1 MSSTTNASNPAP
13 KEVSVEDKER
23 AEKLKAEAN
32 EHFKNQAY
40 NKAIELYSAAIEVN
54 PTAIYYANRSFA
66 YLKTEAIGY
75 ALNDASKA
83 IELDQTYTKAYY
95 RRAAAY
101 MSLGKF
107 KLALR
112 DYEAVHK
119 ARPNDKDAK
128 AKFTECNK
136 IVKRLAFEK
145 AISVD
150 SKSVAES
157 INFEN
162 MCLMCELLWSD
173 PQIPNGRAP
182 SKRGV
187 GVHFGPDVTKAFLE
201 RNKLEYII
209 RSHEVKQDGYEVAH
223 DGLMCEL
230 LWSDPQIPNGRAP
243 SKRGVGVH
251 FGPDV
256 TKAFLERNKLEY
268 IIRSHEVKQD
278 GYEVAHDGRCITVFS
293 APNYCDSVGNKGA
306 FITMK
311 VRMQIKGKLHRKYA
325 YRILMDIKALFMTQ
339 DSLVH
344 ITVEDEAKFTV
355 CGDIHGQF
363 YDLMNIFELNGLPSP
378 DNPYLFN
385 GDFVDRGSFS
395 VECIFTLFG
404 FKLLYPNHFF
414 MARGNHESAYMN
426 QIYGFEGEVKSKY
439 TDLMAQFF
447 TEVYNWLPLCHCIN
461 NKVLVMHG
469 GLFSSDNVTL
479 EDIRTIDRNRQPPDE
494 GLMCELL
501 WSDPQIPNGRAP
513 SKRGV
518 GVHFGPD
525 VTKAFLERNKLEYII
540 RSHEVKQ
547 DGYEVA
553 HDGRCI
559 TVFSAPNYCDSVG
572 NKGAFIT
579 MKGKDMVPHFTTYE
593 AVPHPDV
600 KAMKYADAMMNF
612 LS

>member
-162 MCLMCELLWSD
+162 MSIED
-173 PQIPNGRAP
+173 DYT
-182 SKRGV
+182 
-187 GVHFGPDVTKAFLE
+187 GPALENDKVTLK
-201 RNKLEYII
+201 
-209 RSHEVKQDGYEVAH
+209 
-223 DGLMCEL
+223 
-230 LWSDPQIPNGRAP
+230 
-243 SKRGVGVH
+243 
-251 FGPDV
+251 
-256 TKAFLERNKLEY
+256 
-268 IIRSHEVKQD
+268 
-278 GYEVAHDGRCITVFS
+278 
-293 APNYCDSVGNKGA
+293 
-306 FITMK
+306 
-311 VRMQIKGKLHRKYA
+311 
-325 YRILMDIKALFMTQ
+325 FMTDLMQTYKAQ